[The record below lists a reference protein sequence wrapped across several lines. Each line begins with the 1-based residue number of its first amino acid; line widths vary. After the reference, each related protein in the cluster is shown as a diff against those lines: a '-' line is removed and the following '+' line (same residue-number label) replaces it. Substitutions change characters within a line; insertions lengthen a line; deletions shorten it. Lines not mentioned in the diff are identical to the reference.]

1 MSIGEMGNRSIGDLL
16 AERVALAPE
25 RTFLVFESRAGEVSE
40 LTYAEFDGRVE
51 DCARGLH
58 ALGVAAGDRVVV
70 HLRNSPEFLVSL
82 VRDHPPRRG
91 DGAVEHRQHR
101 R

>member
-16 AERVALAPE
+16 AERVAIAPE

-58 ALGVAAGDRVVV
+58 ALGVVAGDRVVV
-70 HLRNSPEFLVSL
+70 HLRNSPEFLISWFAITRL
-82 VRDHPPRRG
+82 GGG